1 MGTTINTTEIA
12 YQLKQ
17 TYGKEITDLFSR
29 HTMTYNEFDKSD
41 RKASVRP
48 AGAGYYFSLR
58 QGDVEGVGA
67 RWQGALL
74 PQPLSGDG
82 VQGVITPKQIYAVIR
97 MEGLAMEAGNSD
109 INAFVNVQS
118 DAVKNAY
125 NSLINDMNRQCH
137 GDGFGLL
144 GTLSA
149 ASDTLSTTVAWTGT
163 FNNDRGTRYMKKGM
177 VCDFYD
183 STGANID
190 TTASSVRIL
199 SINPITKVVTF
210 EAGAGLYK
218 AYHPLTTAQGYT
230 ETAGAV
236 ATGSILV
243 RQGARAISHAT
254 TNTAYELNGLNAC
267 YDDGTLIATFEG
279 VTVAS
284 DPEFKANIL
293 GNSDVNRE
301 LSIDL
306 MLAAMDMTQ
315 ARSGM
320 RADIMRM
327 GLGQRRKYFALL
339 SPDIR
344 FAPQVL
350 KGGYEK
356 LAFSQDASVTITVDP
371 VTQPNRIYFEPKG
384 VIKKYELT
392 PIGWGG
398 FDANKMH
405 WRQDYDQATMFL
417 RVYTQLGTEARNSLT
432 LLDDLTEPTSTAF

>member
-48 AGAGYYFSLR
+48 AGTGYYFSLR
-58 QGDVEGVGA
+58 QGDVEGTGA

-74 PQPLSGDG
+74 PEPLSGDG
-82 VQGVITPKQIYAVIR
+82 VQGIITPKQIYAVIR

-125 NSLINDMNRQCH
+125 NSLINDLNRQCH

-144 GTLSA
+144 GTTSA
-149 ASDTLSTTVAWTGT
+149 TATPSTSTTWTAT

-177 VCDFYD
+177 VCDFYN
-183 STGANID
+183 STAID
-190 TTASSVRIL
+190 ESSSAVRIL

-210 EAGAGLYK
+210 EANAGLYK
-218 AYHPLTTAQGYT
+218 AYHPLSGASAYT
-230 ETAGAV
+230 GTNDTIAS
-236 ATGSILV
+236 GSFLV
-243 RQGARAISHAT
+243 RYGARAATHAT
-254 TNTAYELNGLNAC
+254 SNTAYELNGLNAC

-279 VTVAS
+279 VTVAN

-293 GNSDVNRE
+293 GNSSVNRE

-306 MLAAMDMTQ
+306 MLAAMDMSQ
-315 ARSGM
+315 ARSGV

-384 VIKKYELT
+384 AIKKYELT

-398 FDANKMH
+398 FDSNKMH

-417 RVYTQLGTEARNSLT
+417 RVYTQLGVENRPSLT
-432 LLDDLTEPTSTAF
+432 VLDDLTEPASTAF

>member
-48 AGAGYYFSLR
+48 AGTGYYFSLR
-58 QGDVEGVGA
+58 QGDVEGTGA

-74 PQPLSGDG
+74 PEPLSGDG
-82 VQGVITPKQIYAVIR
+82 VQGIITPKQIYAVIR

-125 NSLINDMNRQCH
+125 NSLINDLNRQCH

-144 GTLSA
+144 GTTSA
-149 ASDTLSTTVAWTGT
+149 TATPSTSTTWTAT

-177 VCDFYD
+177 VCDFYN
-183 STGANID
+183 STAID
-190 TTASSVRIL
+190 ESSSAVRIL

-210 EAGAGLYK
+210 EANAGLYK
-218 AYHPLTTAQGYT
+218 AYHPLSGASAYT
-230 ETAGAV
+230 GTNDTIAS
-236 ATGSILV
+236 GSFLV
-243 RQGARAISHAT
+243 RYGARAATHAT
-254 TNTAYELNGLNAC
+254 SNTAYELNGLNAC
-267 YDDGTLIATFEG
+267 YDDGTFIATFEG
-279 VTVAS
+279 VTVAN

-293 GNSDVNRE
+293 GNSSVNRE

-306 MLAAMDMTQ
+306 MLAAMDMSQ
-315 ARSGM
+315 ARSGV

-384 VIKKYELT
+384 AIKKYELT

-398 FDANKMH
+398 FDSNKMH

-417 RVYTQLGTEARNSLT
+417 RVYTQLGIENRPSLT
-432 LLDDLTEPTSTAF
+432 VLDDLTEPASTAF